1 MFPVYR
7 ETSRLLNVVIAL
19 FLRVRLHGPMGVSD
33 KTFTARGDII
43 HGVDLERLC
52 GSLENISR
60 TLQRKFPRSGK
71 FPHHSRRRRRRRRG
85 C

>member
-1 MFPVYR
+1 M
-7 ETSRLLNVVIAL
+7 SGGAD
-19 FLRVRLHGPMGVSD
+19 D
-33 KTFTARGDII
+33 KTFTTRDDII
-43 HGVDLERLC
+43 HAVDLERLC

-71 FPHHSRRRRRRRRG
+71 FPRHRRRRRRRRHG